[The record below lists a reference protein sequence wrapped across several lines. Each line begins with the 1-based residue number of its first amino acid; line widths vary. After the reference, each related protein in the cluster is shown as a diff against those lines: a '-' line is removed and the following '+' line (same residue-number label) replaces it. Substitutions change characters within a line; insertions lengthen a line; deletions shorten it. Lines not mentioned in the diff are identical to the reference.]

1 MTDIQITNIKFEV
14 NINEALR
21 RYKSINIIDTKKKLE
36 KLEKLTDYSVNDTND
51 ETYKLLKI
59 LKEKMIISFNETD
72 VIAERIRI
80 EKEMQLQKSKE
91 AKDWFDSLNDNEKE
105 MVYTL
110 IKDSK

>member
-21 RYKSINIIDTKKKLE
+21 RYKSTNIIDTKKKLE
-36 KLEKLTDYSVNDTND
+36 KLEKLTDYSVNDIND

-59 LKEKMIISFNETD
+59 LKEKMIISFNEID
-72 VIAERIRI
+72 VIAEMIRI
-80 EKEMQLQKSKE
+80 EKEIQVQKSKE
-91 AKDWFDSLNDNEKE
+91 AKDWFDSLNDVEKE